1 MLTGEKLIKRTIKN
15 KGADAVLTV
24 EKKKYKLIGTENIV
38 ADFLAEYTYS
48 PVVGS
53 ISVIV
58 NGGVVEAL
66 PIKEKEKTN
75 DKKQE
80 SDNVA
85 I

>member
-1 MLTGEKLIKRTIKN
+1 MLTGEKLIKRTSKN

-38 ADFLAEYTYS
+38 ADFWAEYTYS